1 MTPAHPLVVLSNR
14 GPLSFGRDDSGE
26 LRAKRGAGGLVVTL
40 GPGVQRDG
48 ALWIAA
54 ASAPDDVKAARS
66 GLLDA
71 EGFHMRAVEI
81 DIATYKAYY
90 DVVANQTLWF
100 CIHGLWDLPRR
111 PRFDRRWSE
120 AWESFREVN
129 EHFAAVAADFADDGA
144 TVLVQDY
151 QLALVPCVLARMRP
165 DLRIA
170 AFMHT
175 PWCTPEE
182 LAVLPD
188 AAADELMEG
197 LGAAGACGFHS
208 RRWADAFSACCLDRL
223 GRQPDVFVAPAAT
236 DSDDLHAVSASE
248 ECGRELAR
256 LEDLVGDR
264 QVIVRVDR
272 MELSKNVL
280 RGFWAYDELLERRED
295 LRGRVVFAA
304 KLYPSRQ
311 GVADYLAYAVEV
323 QTLADRINARWSQ
336 PGWTP
341 IVIDTEDNHVAAVA
355 ALRRA
360 DVLLVNPVR
369 DGLNLV
375 AKEGPLVNDR
385 DGALVLSRNAGAWDE
400 LSEHALGINPFDV
413 SGTASALAQA
423 LDMPAGEKA
432 KRAKAL
438 RKVVESRTPL
448 DWFDDLL
455 AAARGGGLA

>member
-1 MTPAHPLVVLSNR
+1 MTPKQPLVVLSNR
-14 GPLSFGRDDSGE
+14 GPLSFGRDASGE

-40 GPGVQRDG
+40 GPGVEREG
-48 ALWIAA
+48 ALWVAA
-54 ASAPDDVKAARS
+54 ASAPDDVEAARS

-71 EGFHMRAVEI
+71 DGFHMRAVEI
-81 DIATYKAYY
+81 DVATYRAYY

-111 PRFDRRWSE
+111 PRFDRHWAE
-120 AWESFREVN
+120 AWGSFREVN
-129 EHFAAVAADFADDGA
+129 ERFAAVAADFADDGA

-151 QLALVPCVLARMRP
+151 QLALVPGMLARTRP
-165 DLRIA
+165 DVRVV

-182 LAVLPD
+182 LSVLPD
-188 AAADELMEG
+188 QAADELMEG
-197 LGAAGACGFHS
+197 LGSAGACGFHA
-208 RRWADAFSACCLDRL
+208 RRWAAAFSACCLERL
-223 GRQPDVFVAPAAT
+223 GRRPEAFVAPAAT
-236 DSDDLHAVSASE
+236 DADDLHSVEASE
-248 ECGRELAR
+248 ECARELGR
-256 LEDLVGDR
+256 LDELVGDR

-280 RGFWAYDELLERRED
+280 RGFWAFDELLETRPD

-311 GVADYLAYAVEV
+311 GVADYLSYAQEV
-323 QTLADRINARWSQ
+323 QTLADRVNARWST
-336 PGWTP
+336 PEWTP
-341 IVIDTEDNHVAAVA
+341 IVIDPEDNHVAAVA

-385 DGALVLSRNAGAWDE
+385 DGVLVLSRNAGAWDE
-400 LSEHALGINPFDV
+400 LSENALGVNPFDV

-432 KRAKAL
+432 HRAKAL
-438 RKVVESRTPL
+438 REVVESRTPV

-455 AAARGGGLA
+455 GAARGG

>member
-1 MTPAHPLVVLSNR
+1 M
-14 GPLSFGRDDSGE
+14 
-26 LRAKRGAGGLVVTL
+26 TL

-48 ALWIAA
+48 ALWLAA
-54 ASAPDDVKAARS
+54 ASDPDDVEAARS

-71 EGFHMRAVEI
+71 EGFHTRAVEV
-81 DIATYKAYY
+81 DVPTYRAYY

-111 PRFDRRWSE
+111 PRFDRHWSS
-120 AWESFREVN
+120 AWKAFREVN
-129 EHFAAVAADFADDGA
+129 ERFAAVAAGCAAEGA

-151 QLALVPCVLARMRP
+151 QLALVPAALARLRP
-165 DLRIA
+165 DVRVVV
-170 AFMHT
+170 FMHT

-188 AAADELMEG
+188 AAADELMDG
-197 LGAAGACGFHS
+197 VGSVGAVGFHS
-208 RRWADAFSACCLDRL
+208 RRWATAFEACCEVRL
-223 GRQPDVFVAPAAT
+223 GKGPEVFVAPATT
-236 DSDDLHAVSASE
+236 DADDLREIASSQ
-248 ECGRELAR
+248 ECAQELRR
-256 LEDLVGDR
+256 LDELVGDR
-264 QVIVRVDR
+264 LVIVRVDR

-280 RGFWAYDELLERRED
+280 RGFWAYDELLEVRPE

-311 GVADYLAYAVEV
+311 GVADYLSYAQEV
-323 QTLADRINARWSQ
+323 QTLADRINARWSTRD
-336 PGWTP
+336 WTP
-341 IVIDTEDNHVAAVA
+341 IVIDPQDNHAAAVA

-385 DGALVLSRNAGAWDE
+385 DGVLVLSRNAGAWDE
-400 LSEHALGINPFDV
+400 LSEHALGVNPFDV
-413 SGTASALAQA
+413 TGTAGALGRA
-423 LDMPAGEKA
+423 LDMDAGERA
-432 KRAKAL
+432 GRAKAL
-438 RKVVESRTPL
+438 RATVEARTPL

-455 AAARGGGLA
+455 AAAGGA

>member
-1 MTPAHPLVVLSNR
+1 MTPKQPLVVLSNR
-14 GPLSFGRDDSGE
+14 GPLSFGRDASGD

-40 GPGVQRDG
+40 GPGVEREG
-48 ALWIAA
+48 ALWVAA
-54 ASAPDDVKAARS
+54 ASAPDDIAAARS

-71 EGFHMRAVEI
+71 DGFHMRAVEI
-81 DIATYKAYY
+81 DIATYRAYY

-111 PRFDRRWSE
+111 PRFDRHWAE
-120 AWESFREVN
+120 AWGSFREVN
-129 EHFAAVAADFADDGA
+129 ERFAGVAADFAGDGA

-151 QLALVPCVLARMRP
+151 QLALVPRMLARTRP
-165 DLRIA
+165 DVRVV

-182 LAVLPD
+182 LSVLPD

-197 LGAAGACGFHS
+197 LGSVGACGFHS
-208 RRWADAFSACCLDRL
+208 RRWAAAFAACCVERL
-223 GRQPDVFVAPAAT
+223 GRQPEVFVAPAAT
-236 DSDDLHAVSASE
+236 DADDLHTVAASE
-248 ECGRELAR
+248 ECARELGR
-256 LEDLVGDR
+256 LDELVGDR

-280 RGFWAYDELLERRED
+280 RGFWAFDELLEIRPD

-311 GVADYLAYAVEV
+311 GVADYLSYAQEV
-323 QTLADRINARWSQ
+323 QTLADRVNARWST

-341 IVIDTEDNHVAAVA
+341 IVIDPEDNHVAAVA

-385 DGALVLSRNAGAWDE
+385 DGVLVLSRNAGAWDE
-400 LSEHALGINPFDV
+400 LSENALGVNPFDV

-432 KRAKAL
+432 HRAKAL
-438 RKVVESRTPL
+438 REVVESRTPL

-455 AAARGGGLA
+455 GAARGGA

>member
-1 MTPAHPLVVLSNR
+1 MPPKRPLVVMSNR
-14 GPLSFGRDDSGE
+14 GPLSFGRDATGA
-26 LRAKRGAGGLVVTL
+26 LRVKRGAGGLVVTL
-40 GPGVQRDG
+40 GPGVQREE
-48 ALWIAA
+48 AVWVAA
-54 ASAPDDVKAARS
+54 ASSPDDIEAARS

-81 DIATYKAYY
+81 DAATYRAYY

-111 PRFDRRWSE
+111 PRFDRRWTE
-120 AWESFREVN
+120 AWEAFRNVN
-129 EHFAAVAADFADDGA
+129 ERFASLAAECAAEGG

-151 QLALVPCVLARMRP
+151 QLALAPALLTRLRP
-165 DLRIA
+165 DLRVV
-170 AFMHT
+170 AFLHT

-182 LAVLPD
+182 LGVLPD
-188 AAADELMEG
+188 HAADELMDG
-197 LGAAGACGFHS
+197 LARVDACGFHT
-208 RRWADAFSACCLDRL
+208 RRWADAFVACCRERL
-223 GRQPDVFVAPAAT
+223 GREPSVFVAPAAT
-236 DSDDLHAVSASE
+236 DADDLRAVASSP
-248 ECGRELAR
+248 ECAKELAR
-256 LEDLVGDR
+256 LHELVGDR

-280 RGFWAYDELLERRED
+280 RGFWAFDELLDTRAD

-311 GVADYLAYAVEV
+311 GVADYLSYAQEV
-323 QTLADRINARWSQ
+323 QTLADRVNARWAT
-336 PGWTP
+336 PDWTP
-341 IVIDTEDNHVAAVA
+341 IVIDPKDNHVAAVA

-360 DVLLVNPVR
+360 DVLLVNPIR

-385 DGALVLSRNAGAWDE
+385 DGVLVLSRNAGAWDE
-400 LSEHALGINPFDV
+400 LSEHALGINPFNV
-413 SGTASALAQA
+413 SGTAAALGEA
-423 LDMPAGEKA
+423 LDMGAGERA

-438 RKVVESRTPL
+438 REVIEARTPL

-455 AAARGGGLA
+455 AATGQI